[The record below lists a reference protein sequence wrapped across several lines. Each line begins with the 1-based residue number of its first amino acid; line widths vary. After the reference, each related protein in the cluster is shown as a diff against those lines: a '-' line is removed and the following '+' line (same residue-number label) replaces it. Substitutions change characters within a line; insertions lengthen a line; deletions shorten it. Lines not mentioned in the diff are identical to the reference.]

1 MNLQKKFYVAMG
13 MFAVLALLAW
23 VTLDDG
29 IVIHFP
35 MPIGWDS
42 AHRSPVMADGAMRLR
57 TMTLAFLGM
66 FALRAW
72 LHWRAEKIREEREQH
87 DEVSS

>member
-13 MFAVLALLAW
+13 MLAVLALLAW
-23 VTLDDG
+23 ITLNDG
-29 IVIHFP
+29 TVVHI
-35 MPIGWDS
+35 PIPVGWDS
-42 AHRSPVMADGAMRLR
+42 YHRTPVMADTAMRLR
-57 TMTLAFLGM
+57 TMTLAVLGM